1 MKSLFSLVNPIKKT
15 KNIHNEKAN
24 EIKTYPI
31 KSIQDNKK
39 KITNRYQEMTKNDK
53 KLIAKPEGTPVI
65 KPMELRLKYGSC
77 LSCYRVLNVGDW
89 CKVCETRKFE
99 QNFKNWTSGY
109 PKIDQLIRESQLNAI
124 DGLDYFE
131 WIDYEEFMD
140 VEYITEGAFG
150 KIFKGKWTRGPKHQ
164 LHSVSRDWTN
174 VPDTTVAL
182 KEIKSIN
189 WKNIPSK
196 SENASLEMSEDEKEF
211 NQFLNEKRQKS
222 NSYIMVMKRL
232 EILEELSGA
241 LDIIHSKD
249 MVHKDLHCGN
259 ILMDEEDKFQFPA
272 ISDLGLCGVSSKTS
286 EIPKGVFSFIAPEHL
301 NGSSKF
307 TTASDIYSFGII
319 MWVICCCE
327 LPYKEYKH
335 DPLALIM
342 NVLEGYRPEISKDI
356 PKSYA
361 DLMKRCWDD
370 DSKKRPKASELRNLF
385 LEWKKHYHSNNSE
398 ILIAENVRLNR
409 IKNPDLFDDVFG
421 NQVYKKSKNQSI
433 NSYAGFEN
441 ASPSNIF
448 EEFEKIDFGKV
459 EI

>member
-1 MKSLFSLVNPIKKT
+1 MKSLFSLINPIKKT
-15 KNIHNEKAN
+15 KDIHDEKAN
-24 EIKTYPI
+24 EIKTYPK

-39 KITNRYQEMTKNDK
+39 KITNRYQEMIKNDK
-53 KLIAKPEGTPVI
+53 KLIAKPE
-65 KPMELRLKYGSC
+65 
-77 LSCYRVLNVGDW
+77 VLNVGDW

-131 WIDYEEFMD
+131 WIDYEEIMN

-182 KEIKSIN
+182 KEIKSID

-196 SENASLEMSEDEKEF
+196 SENASLEMGEDEKEF
-211 NQFLNEKRQKS
+211 NQFLNEVQNHQKFLRNDENHVLRCFGITKSPGDDIEITKWLKDESSCSKKRPKS
-222 NSYIMVMKRL
+222 NSYIMVMKWANDRDILYYIENKVYDEKFTWYRRL

-249 MVHKDLHCGN
+249 MVHKDIHCGN
-259 ILMDEEDKFQFPA
+259 ILMDDEDKFQFPA
-272 ISDLGLCGVSSKTS
+272 ISDLGLCGSSS
-286 EIPKGVFSFIAPEHL
+286 
-301 NGSSKF
+301 
-307 TTASDIYSFGII
+307 
-319 MWVICCCE
+319 
-327 LPYKEYKH
+327 
-335 DPLALIM
+335 
-342 NVLEGYRPEISKDI
+342 YRPEISKDI

-398 ILIAENVRLNR
+398 FLIAEKVR

-421 NQVYKKSKNQSI
+421 NQVYKKSKF